1 MQEVYQQ
8 SLQSSKNMSLK
19 TIYLIAGETSGD
31 FMGAKLMKEIK
42 KRHGDSVKLVGVGG
56 YYMEKEGL
64 SSLFPISKIDIMGLA
79 EVLPKIPVVLKSFND
94 IVKDILA
101 KKPDIIVTLDATGFN
116 KRVIKKL
123 NKHNY
128 NALKIQYGAPT
139 VWMYKNININPLK
152 GIFDRILCIFPNE
165 PKYFNNE
172 GIKADFVGNHLL
184 EQELVKAEDSFLQKY
199 NIDKDKKLVL
209 FLPGS
214 RNMELKKLAPIFL
227 NVYKKFTKHEF
238 FAISQVRFVLV
249 PHLKEKAI
257 KKYGIPKELIIDFE
271 DRYKAFAQSSLAVV
285 ASGSVTLELGL
296 YKVPTIVAY
305 KISKLTEYIL
315 KKKINVKYATLFN
328 IFNDEMIIP
337 EFLQENC
344 TEENI
349 FNQLVSLLTTSKD
362 INVFDSRV
370 KQTLLEFGYKN
381 NPTEKATDIILSEL
395 FKITTL

>member
-1 MQEVYQQ
+1 
-8 SLQSSKNMSLK
+8 MSLK
-19 TIYLIAGETSGD
+19 TIYFIAGETSGD

-42 KRHGDSVKLVGVGG
+42 KRHGDSINLVGVGG

-139 VWMYKNININPLK
+139 VWMYKNINIDPLK
-152 GIFDRILCIFPNE
+152 GIFDKILCIFPNE
-165 PKYFNNE
+165 PKYFNDE
-172 GIKADFVGNHLL
+172 GIEAHFVGNHLL
-184 EQELVKAEDSFLQKY
+184 EQELVKADESFLQKY
-199 NIDKDKKLVL
+199 NIDENKKLVL

-227 NVYKKFTKHEF
+227 QVYNKFKKHDFYKT
-238 FAISQVRFVLV
+238 SQVRFVLV
-249 PHLKEKAI
+249 PHLKAKAI
-257 KKYGIPKELIIDFE
+257 KKYGIPEELIIDFE
-271 DRYKAFAQSSLAVV
+271 DRYKAFAKADLATV

-296 YKVPTIVAY
+296 YKVPTIVTY
-305 KISKLTEYIL
+305 KISKLTEYL
-315 KKKINVKYATLFN
+315 LRTKIGIKYATLFN
-328 IFNDEMIIP
+328 IFNNEMIIP
-337 EFLQENC
+337 EFLQESCN
-344 TEENI
+344 EENI
-349 FNQLVSLLTTSKD
+349 FNELINLLTTSKN
-362 INVFDSRV
+362 INVFDNRV
-370 KQTLLEFGYKN
+370 EKTLLDFGYKN
-381 NPTEKATDIILSEL
+381 NPTEKAVDIILKDL
-395 FKITTL
+395 FKTTSKET